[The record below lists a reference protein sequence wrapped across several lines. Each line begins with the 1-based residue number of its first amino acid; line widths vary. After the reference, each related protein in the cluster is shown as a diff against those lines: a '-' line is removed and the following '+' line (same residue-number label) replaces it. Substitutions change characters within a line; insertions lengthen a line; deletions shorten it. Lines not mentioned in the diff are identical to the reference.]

1 MSTKGSAIAYQN
13 SPTCRIRHALVAVCG
28 HSFITVSVFFFGVF
42 MNESCQRRASLGTLI
57 ARFQMPRSWWDT
69 SNQEA
74 RKGSAPAGV
83 APGLTTDPR
92 PCKKERPAG
101 DSQDAQCA
109 ESSRPAPTSYR
120 NRSAIPRDRT
130 STLPIAPWSGV
141 RRVPVV
147 TGGSPQGSHGP
158 RPGRPRGAGAG
169 GCQS

>member
-120 NRSAIPRDRT
+120 NRSAIPREPHLHAR
-130 STLPIAPWSGV
+130 ASGA
-141 RRVPVV
+141 VPVV
-147 TGGSPQGSHGP
+147 TGGSRQGSHGP